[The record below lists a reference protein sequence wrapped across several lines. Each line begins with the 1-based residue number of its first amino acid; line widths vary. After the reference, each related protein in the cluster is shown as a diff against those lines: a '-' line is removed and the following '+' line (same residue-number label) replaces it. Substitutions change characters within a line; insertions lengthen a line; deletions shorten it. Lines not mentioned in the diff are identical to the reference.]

1 MEKLPV
7 TSYVRLVDI
16 WLIVGQLIPFIEVI
30 QFNESLKS
38 NFQKKV
44 VLFTIVESYN
54 DDGTINHHG
63 FKRNVNEKTKTS
75 LFETRNQE
83 KGQGINEKTELKV
96 PKLILGIKLIKEMDI
111 GQIAKIIG
119 NQT

>member
-1 MEKLPV
+1 M
-7 TSYVRLVDI
+7 
-16 WLIVGQLIPFIEVI
+16 
-30 QFNESLKS
+30 
-38 NFQKKV
+38 KV

-63 FKRNVNEKTKTS
+63 FKKNVNKKNNTS

-83 KGQGINEKTELKV
+83 KGQGINKETELKG
-96 PKLILGIKLIKEMDI
+96 PKLIFGTKLVKEMDI

-119 NQT
+119 NQS

>member
-30 QFNESLKS
+30 QLQFEESLKS
-38 NFQKKV
+38 NFPKKV

-63 FKRNVNEKTKTS
+63 FERNVNEKNKTS
-75 LFETRNQE
+75 LFETRKKE
-83 KGQGINEKTELKV
+83 KGHGINEKTEWKI
-96 PKLILGIKLIKEMDI
+96 PKFIKLFKEMDI

-119 NQT
+119 NQI